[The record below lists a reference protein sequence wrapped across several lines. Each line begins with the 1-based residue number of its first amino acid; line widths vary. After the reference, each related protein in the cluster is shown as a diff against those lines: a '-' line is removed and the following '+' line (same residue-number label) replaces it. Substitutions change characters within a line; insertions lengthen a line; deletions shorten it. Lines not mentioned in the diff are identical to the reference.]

1 MKKKISSSLSVLQ
14 PIKTISPTMKNSKQI
29 DLVELQHD
37 SVFFNTTEP
46 EKKIPPTMMS
56 VLNVDTT
63 TIV

>member
-1 MKKKISSSLSVLQ
+1 MKKKISSSLSILQ

-37 SVFFNTTEP
+37 SVFFNTTKP